1 MIDRV
6 KFYNTGPIRP
16 MGNPALI
23 VMAISGD
30 AGRGLIVFFN
40 ADKLPVTYM
49 PQTGGH
55 ADYAS
60 AVVQLHPIQR
70 SGADHVVKRS
80 TFDSATGTFK
90 IPPRT
95 TAVFVVGDPG

>member
-1 MIDRV
+1 
-6 KFYNTGPIRP
+6 
-16 MGNPALI
+16 
-23 VMAISGD
+23 MAISSGTD
-30 AGRGLIVFFN
+30 DPRNGLIVFFN
-40 ADKLPVTYM
+40 ADKLPVTYV

-60 AVVQLHPIQR
+60 AVAQLHPIQR

-95 TAVFVVGDPG
+95 TAVFVVGDPGQN